1 MSGEDY
7 SDEYAWDKYDNA
19 NDDDY
24 YHTNLAT
31 MTTTA
36 GVAPTTA
43 PIGVLPPAPGAPQ
56 VMVPY
61 GFIALALA
69 AILLFMGLRNVR
81 SGAPK
86 KEAPLSQKLARA
98 PDSYQNDESSED
110 EFLN

>member
-1 MSGEDY
+1 MSGEVY
-7 SDEYAWDKYDNA
+7 S
-19 NDDDY
+19 DDDY
-24 YHTNLAT
+24 YY
-31 MTTTA
+31 TTT

-43 PIGVLPPAPGAPQ
+43 PIEVLPPAPAAPQ

-69 AILLFMGLRNVR
+69 AILLFIGLRNVR

-86 KEAPLSQKLARA
+86 QSEPLAQKLARP

-110 EFLN
+110 DFLNGPAR